1 MKPLKQYIENC
12 IEYYIAESLFDDE
25 DVLSDPK
32 RDKIIVE
39 NWISQNYKISGQLEI
54 LHDDIYTVNCSGDVI
69 VKNRDI
75 TSLTNGMFRWGEVG
89 RSFHCAG
96 CKNLKSLEG
105 TPKEVGGSFHCT
117 GCKNLK
123 SLEGAP
129 KEVGGDFYCSF
140 CENLK
145 SLEGAPA
152 KINSYFSCIFCKNLK
167 TLKGGPKYV
176 KKDFYCSGCPDLVIM
191 DLDYK
196 KYNIRP

>member
-89 RSFHCAG
+89 RSFHC
-96 CKNLKSLEG
+96 
-105 TPKEVGGSFHCT
+105 T

>member
-75 TSLTNGMFRWGEVG
+75 TSLTNGMFRW
-89 RSFHCAG
+89 
-96 CKNLKSLEG
+96 
-105 TPKEVGGSFHCT
+105 
-117 GCKNLK
+117 
-123 SLEGAP
+123 
-129 KEVGGDFYCSF
+129 
-140 CENLK
+140 
-145 SLEGAPA
+145 
-152 KINSYFSCIFCKNLK
+152 
-167 TLKGGPKYV
+167 
-176 KKDFYCSGCPDLVIM
+176 
-191 DLDYK
+191 
-196 KYNIRP
+196 